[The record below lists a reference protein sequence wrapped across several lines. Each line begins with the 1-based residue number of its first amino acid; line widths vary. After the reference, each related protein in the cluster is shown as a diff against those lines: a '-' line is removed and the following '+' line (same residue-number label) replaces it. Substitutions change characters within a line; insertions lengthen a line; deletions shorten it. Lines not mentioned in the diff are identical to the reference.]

1 MIKGIS
7 RHSGLLRGARLSQV
21 PRTSKLPLTPR
32 GASLARMAHTAGKPA
47 LALVATGALLLSA
60 CTGEETGS
68 ANDPNNG
75 AGGGPTAGE
84 IEPEPELSGDD
95 IVAEASLPMAG
106 KDVTAEIHAVV
117 RSGDS
122 AIATIDFTGLA
133 EDDRFSDSAFGNDF
147 GSHSRLT
154 GIRLVDLE
162 NDEIYHPGLD
172 NEGNDVVPADL
183 DSRGEQRVQLVYD
196 APNEDVESLGLFLP
210 SAGFVPDIPVIDA
223 AVPAGTLDGEGAPV
237 DGAKVADAG
246 RYSLESFTREL
257 DGAVETLTSTEDVVV
272 TLGSDVLFDVDEDTL
287 SSEAVK
293 VIKKAADHLSDREPG
308 KIEVVGH
315 TDDVL
320 SADYNQKLSE
330 RRATAVA
337 KELEEHID
345 TGEYEIV
352 TEGKGK
358 TEPLVK
364 NDSDEN
370 RAKNRRVTLTLVS
383 EIEKTTEL
391 DRSGQAP
398 EFEDGPS
405 ATGEEGI
412 EMGDENSTRHFRY
425 TASAREKGGH
435 LIVDLTVEAL
445 DDEVDSSFD
454 VAGLAGHWNY
464 RGSDL
469 MGAGRTASGI
479 QVLDGD
485 TRVFPLDY
493 LYDGSGIDEEI
504 WLPATDLFT
513 LGRIDGGQQRVF
525 SMIYP
530 RLGDWDT
537 VAIRALGGLGVD
549 PFELTDIPIERDA
562 D

>member
-1 MIKGIS
+1 MVKGIS
-7 RHSGLLRGARLSQV
+7 RRWGAL
-21 PRTSKLPLTPR
+21 R
-32 GASLARMAHTAGKPA
+32 GASLARSPGAGSLARTPGATSLPRAKRKAGKPA
-47 LALVATGALLLSA
+47 LALVATGALLLSS
-60 CTGEETGS
+60 CTGGETGS
-68 ANDPNNG
+68 ANDPKSA
-75 AGGGPTAGE
+75 AGGGSVSGE
-84 IEPEPELSGDD
+84 GEPEPELSGDD
-95 IVAEASLPMAG
+95 IVAEAALPMAG
-106 KDVTAEIHAVV
+106 KDITAEIHPVV
-117 RSGDS
+117 RSGEF

-133 EDDRFSDSAFGNDF
+133 PDDRFNDSAFGNDF
-147 GSHSRLT
+147 GSNSRLT

-162 NDEIYHPGLD
+162 NDEIYQPGLD

-196 APNEDVESLGLFLP
+196 TPNENVEFLGLFLP

-223 AVPAGTLDGEGAPV
+223 PVPAGTLNGEGAPV
-237 DGAKVADAG
+237 DSDKVADAG
-246 RYSLESFTREL
+246 RYGLESFTREL

-293 VIKKAADHLSDREPG
+293 VIQKAARHLSDREPG

-383 EIEKTTEL
+383 EIENTTEL
-391 DRSGQAP
+391 DRSGEVP

-405 ATGEEGI
+405 ATGQEGI

-445 DDEVDSSFD
+445 DDQVDSSFD

-469 MGAGRTASGI
+469 RGAGRTASGI
-479 QVLDGD
+479 QVLDGA
-485 TRVFPLDY
+485 TRVYPLDY
-493 LYDGSGIDEEI
+493 LYDGIGIDEEI

-537 VAIRALGGLGVD
+537 VAIRALGGLGVE
-549 PFELTDIPIERDA
+549 PFELTDIPIEQDA